1 MVDVADPDVPPG
13 VAAGEGVA
21 ALPDLPSG
29 VRTRRQRDCTDAAAA
44 GDLTRLKRANE
55 NGCPWNERT
64 CEVAAR
70 GDHLECLKYLHENG
84 CLVGF
89 RV

>member
-21 ALPDLPSG
+21 ALPEVLSG
-29 VRTRRQRDCTDAAAA
+29 VRTRRQRDCTYAAAA

-55 NGCPWNERT
+55 NGCPWDEWACREAT
-64 CEVAAR
+64 R
-70 GDHLECLKYLHENG
+70 DGHLECLKYLHENG